1 MALLFYAIQSIGY
14 NCCRKFEIFR
24 NFKFCDFVKHGIYI
38 HSLRSYIVSVKDH
51 DYRAWWKNV
60 RGELLILKIGSSKK
74 LLVVMFCDIFVVQ
87 DGIIYYLAGVSMSK
101 RVILLIS

>member
-1 MALLFYAIQSIGY
+1 M
-14 NCCRKFEIFR
+14 
-24 NFKFCDFVKHGIYI
+24 
-38 HSLRSYIVSVKDH
+38 
-51 DYRAWWKNV
+51 

-101 RVILLIS
+101 RVILLIR